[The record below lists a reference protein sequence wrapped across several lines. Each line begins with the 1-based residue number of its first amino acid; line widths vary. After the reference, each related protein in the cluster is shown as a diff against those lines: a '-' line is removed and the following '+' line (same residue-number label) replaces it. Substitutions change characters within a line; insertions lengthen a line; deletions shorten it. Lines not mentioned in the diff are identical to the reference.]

1 MNSKLKMMV
10 GVLAVVLVGAASAGG
25 AMWWMKSEAAVPG
38 LAGPVAGADAAQPKK
53 KEKSDKPV
61 KYVTLDKVIVMLR
74 RGPNESGAHYLSTD
88 LVLATT
94 EEHEK
99 LAKDHLPLLRA
110 VAVRALSAHTLADA
124 SNMTVEQFAAQLNKT
139 FDASYASEE
148 RDKPFDEV
156 MIGKLI
162 IE

>member
-1 MNSKLKMMV
+1 MNSKLKIIL
-10 GVLAVVLVGAASAGG
+10 GVTGVALVS
-25 AMWWMKSEAAVPG
+25 AAVAAAAVWWYSPSF
-38 LAGPVAGADAAQPKK
+38 APAGATAH
-53 KEKSDKPV
+53 KEAPAEAKADKTPA

-74 RGPNESGAHYLSTD
+74 RGPGDTEAHYLSAD

-99 LAKDHLPLLRA
+99 KTKEHLPLLRSI
-110 VAVRALSAHTLADA
+110 AVRALSGYAMGTA
-124 SNMTVEQFAAQLNKT
+124 SAMTVQQYADELNRT
-139 FDASYASEE
+139 FNASYAKEKSE
-148 RDKPFDEV
+148 KPFTEV

>member
-1 MNSKLKMMV
+1 MNSKLKMIV

-25 AMWWMKSEAAVPG
+25 AMWWMKSDANAVPG
-38 LAGPVAGADAAQPKK
+38 THAAAAPQETKK
-53 KEKSDKPV
+53 KEKSDKPA

-74 RGPNESGAHYLSTD
+74 RGPNEATAHYLSTD

>member
-1 MNSKLKMMV
+1 MNSKLKMMI
-10 GVLAVVLVGAASAGG
+10 GVVAVVLVGAASAGG
-25 AMWWMKSEAAVPG
+25 AMWWMGSQQPATAA
-38 LAGPVAGADAAQPKK
+38 AGTAAQEPKK
-53 KEKSDKPV
+53 KEKSDKPA

-74 RGPNESGAHYLSTD
+74 RGPDQARAHYLSTD

-94 EEHEK
+94 EEREK
-99 LAKDHLPLLRA
+99 QAKEHLPLLRA
-110 VAVRALSAHTLADA
+110 VAVRALSSHTIAEA
-124 SNMTVEQFAAQLNKT
+124 SSMTVEQFAAQLNKT

>member
-1 MNSKLKMMV
+1 MNSKLKMMIAVV
-10 GVLAVVLVGAASAGG
+10 GVVLVGAASAGG
-25 AMWWMKSEAAVPG
+25 AMWWTQSQEQAAPG
-38 LAGPVAGADAAQPKK
+38 VAAKQEPTK
-53 KEKSDKPV
+53 KEKSEQPS

-74 RGPNESGAHYLSTD
+74 RGPNEATAHYLSTD

-94 EEHEK
+94 VEQEK
-99 LAKDHLPLLRA
+99 QAKEHLPLLRA

-124 SNMTVEQFAAQLNKT
+124 SAMTVEQFAAQLNKT

>member
-1 MNSKLKMMV
+1 MNSKLKMMI
-10 GVLAVVLVGAASAGG
+10 GVAAVVLVGAASAGG
-25 AMWWMKSEAAVPG
+25 AMWWMKSQEPAVA
-38 LAGPVAGADAAQPKK
+38 LAGGHAPAAAPKK
-53 KEKSDKPV
+53 KEKSDKPP

-74 RGPNESGAHYLSTD
+74 RGPNEATAHYLSTD

-99 LAKDHLPLLRA
+99 EAKDHLPLLRA

-124 SNMTVEQFAAQLNKT
+124 SAMTVEQFAAQLNKT

>member
-1 MNSKLKMMV
+1 MNNKIKLTLGFV
-10 GVLAVVLVGAASAGG
+10 AVALLSAAAAGG
-25 AMWWMKSEAAVPG
+25 AVWWHSPSLPKA
-38 LAGPVAGADAAQPKK
+38 AGAAPAVVETDKK
-53 KEKSDKPV
+53 PA

-74 RGPNESGAHYLSTD
+74 RAPKEAEAHYLSAD

-99 LAKDHLPLLRA
+99 RTKEHLPLLRSI
-110 VAVRALSAHTLADA
+110 AVRALSSYEMSTA
-124 SNMTVEQFAAQLNKT
+124 SEMTVQQYADELNRT
-139 FDASYASEE
+139 FDASYAREKSA
-148 RDKPFDEV
+148 KPFSKV

>member
-1 MNSKLKMMV
+1 MNSKLKMML
-10 GVLAVVLVGAASAGG
+10 GVLGVVLVGAASAGG
-25 AMWWMKSEAAVPG
+25 AMWWTQSQAAES
-38 LAGPVAGADAAQPKK
+38 AVAGAASTPQQAKK
-53 KEKSDKPV
+53 KEKSDKPA

-74 RGPNESGAHYLSTD
+74 RGPNETSAHYLSTD

-99 LAKDHLPLLRA
+99 QAKEHLPLLRA
-110 VAVRALSAHTLADA
+110 VAVRALSSHTLADA
-124 SNMTVEQFAAQLNKT
+124 SSMTVEQFAAQLNKT
-139 FDASYASEE
+139 FDASYARENHI
-148 RDKPFDEV
+148 KPFSEV

>member
-1 MNSKLKMMV
+1 MNSKLKMMI

-25 AMWWMKSEAAVPG
+25 AMWWIQSQPAEPA
-38 LAGPVAGADAAQPKK
+38 VAGAASTPQQAKK
-53 KEKSDKPV
+53 KEKSDKPA

-74 RGPNESGAHYLSTD
+74 RGPNEARAHYLSTD

-99 LAKDHLPLLRA
+99 QAKEHLPLLRA
-110 VAVRALSAHTLADA
+110 VAVRALSNHTLADA
-124 SNMTVEQFAAQLNKT
+124 SSMTVEQFAAQLNKT

>member
-1 MNSKLKMMV
+1 MNSKLKMII
-10 GVLAVVLVGAASAGG
+10 GVVAVAVLSAAAAGG
-25 AMWWMKSEAAVPG
+25 AMWWMKPQAAEAA
-38 LAGPVAGADAAQPKK
+38 GAAHAEKAEPKK

-74 RGPNESGAHYLSTD
+74 RAPNEAQAHYLSTD
-88 LVLATT
+88 LVLATN
-94 EEHEK
+94 EEGEK
-99 LAKDHLPLLRA
+99 QTKEHLPLLRA
-110 VAVRALSAHTLADA
+110 VAVRALSAHSLAEA
-124 SNMTVEQFAAQLNKT
+124 QAMTVEQYAEQLNKT
-139 FDASYASEE
+139 FDANYASEE